1 MKAYKV
7 AISMGMVVAAL
18 GLPGVVV
25 SQPMPEQSGHQGT
38 QHGQAN
44 QHMNQ
49 RPFEEL
55 AAGFDSAERDS
66 WQKPEAVLDF
76 IGDVQGKTVMDIGSG
91 TGYFSF
97 RLLAAGALVICAD
110 VDERFL
116 GVIRDRMASEGVGD
130 DRMQLRHVP
139 FDSSTLQ
146 PAEVDVVLI
155 VDTYHHIENR
165 IDYFAEVRAGLKPGG
180 KLVIVD
186 FFKRDDPVGPPAAMK
201 MAEDTV
207 AAELIRAGYSTININ
222 RDLLPYQYIIEAY

>member
-1 MKAYKV
+1 
-7 AISMGMVVAAL
+7 
-18 GLPGVVV
+18 
-25 SQPMPEQSGHQGT
+25 
-38 QHGQAN
+38 
-44 QHMNQ
+44 
-49 RPFEEL
+49 
-55 AAGFDSAERDS
+55 
-66 WQKPEAVLDF
+66 
-76 IGDVQGKTVMDIGSG
+76 
-91 TGYFSF
+91 
-97 RLLAAGALVICAD
+97 
-110 VDERFL
+110 
-116 GVIRDRMASEGVGD
+116 
-130 DRMQLRHVP
+130 MQLRHVP